1 MSSKKT
7 KKNKTPLKGPAAT
20 MDALQNR
27 NYPRTMNSYP
37 SPEEFKQMND
47 IIKNRTKKMIIPKK
61 EEGEETK
68 TILRPTPTR
77 VNPKLYLDWNKGGKK
92 KSLKKR
98 KTMKKLKYK
107 KNKK

>member
-27 NYPRTMNSYP
+27 NYSSIQYVYP
-37 SPEEFKQMND
+37 SAEEFKQIND
-47 IIKNRTKKMIIPKK
+47 RIKNRTKKMIIPKK
-61 EEGEETK
+61 EEGEGEDN
-68 TILRPTPTR
+68 ILRPIPR
-77 VNPKLYLDWNKGGKK
+77 RSNKMVFDWNKGGKK

>member
-27 NYPRTMNSYP
+27 NYSRTINSYP
-37 SPEEFKQMND
+37 SPEEFKQIND
-47 IIKNRTKKMIIPKK
+47 RIKNRTKKMIIPKK
-61 EEGEETK
+61 EEGEEN
-68 TILRPTPTR
+68 IWRPTPTR
-77 VNPKLYLDWNKGGKK
+77 VKPKLNLDWYKGGKK